1 MNVTDILKPECVLVP
16 LKATEPTAAITEL
29 VDLLAANQC
38 VSDRD
43 EVLDAI
49 LAREQKRPT
58 GIEHGLAAPHGK
70 CRGCAE
76 LVMAVGKPATPID
89 FGARDGKRSVF
100 VMLLASP
107 IDKTGPHI
115 QALARI
121 GRIWQMAEFR
131 ADVEAAGDAQALFD
145 AIRRPQR

>member
-29 VDLLAANQC
+29 VDLLAVNEC

-89 FGARDGKRSVF
+89 FGARDGKPSVF

-107 IDKTGPHI
+107 VDKTGPHI
-115 QALARI
+115 QALAGISRM
-121 GRIWQMAEFR
+121 WQTDAFR
-131 ADVEAAGDAQALFD
+131 AMVSQAQTGDDLFAAIEQHQG
-145 AIRRPQR
+145 